1 MRQGASL
8 NSSRR
13 IYQNI
18 KDFLKKFFIFLK
30 KSCQVFE
37 QLFSLH
43 KQKNHHAPDR
53 EHGDFLFTH
62 SYYREYFKDISQV
75 MLIHI
80 YTLISFSTSNHNVNN
95 TLYRT
100 QFTTNLSDCFQN
112 HLLTL
117 CRRFLQPS
125 NILSQQTLLNS

>member
-37 QLFSLH
+37 KLFHYKDKKKSPRSPTG
-43 KQKNHHAPDR
+43 NMVI
-53 EHGDFLFTH
+53 
-62 SYYREYFKDISQV
+62 SYLLTPIFREYFKDISQV
-75 MLIHI
+75 MLVHF
-80 YTLISFSTSNHNVNN
+80 YTLIFFSTSNTTSAISYTAHNSLPISLIVSKIICSRSADGFFNP
-95 TLYRT
+95 LIY
-100 QFTTNLSDCFQN
+100 
-112 HLLTL
+112 
-117 CRRFLQPS
+117 
-125 NILSQQTLLNS
+125 

>member
-75 MLIHI
+75 MLIHF
-80 YTLISFSTSNHNVNN
+80 YTLISFSTSNTTSAISYTAHNSLPISLIVSKIICSRSADGFFNP
-95 TLYRT
+95 LIY
-100 QFTTNLSDCFQN
+100 
-112 HLLTL
+112 
-117 CRRFLQPS
+117 
-125 NILSQQTLLNS
+125 

>member
-37 QLFSLH
+37 KLFH
-43 KQKNHHAPDR
+43 YKNKKSPR
-53 EHGDFLFTH
+53 SPIGNMVI
-62 SYYREYFKDISQV
+62 SYLLTPIFREYFKDISQV
-75 MLIHI
+75 MLIHF
-80 YTLISFSTSNHNVNN
+80 YTLIFFFYIKYNLGNK
-95 TLYRT
+95 LYRT